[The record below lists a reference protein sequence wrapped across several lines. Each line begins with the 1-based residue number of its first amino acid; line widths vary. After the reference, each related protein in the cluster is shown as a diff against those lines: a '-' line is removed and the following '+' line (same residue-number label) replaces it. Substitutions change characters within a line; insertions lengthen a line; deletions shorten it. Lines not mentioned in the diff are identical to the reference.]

1 MNRSRV
7 LRALLGLVL
16 LLAVG
21 VAGGAWWF
29 YDAFLSDLPDLHRI
43 EDYEP
48 TRTSVVL
55 DRHGRPIGEFY
66 EERRRLVPIED
77 IPKHVQL
84 AFVAAEDGS
93 FFEHEGLDY
102 RGIIRAALSN
112 LLSGDAKGQGAST
125 ITQQMVKSLLLS
137 PEKTY
142 RRKIREMFLARDI
155 EKRFTKEEILYLY
168 LNQIYFGQGAWGIEE
183 AARTYFGKSV
193 REIGV
198 SEAALL
204 AGLPQRP
211 SEYSPYRN
219 PESAE
224 RRRRYVLGRMVDDG
238 IIDRSTYAA
247 ALVDLPEL
255 AQPPEAE
262 HYGPSAHFTELVRR
276 YLYERLGGDVV
287 LEGGLTIETTLDLDL
302 QLTAVEAV
310 RRGLEAHDHRQGYRG
325 VLRTAKAGEI
335 DAAVAEA
342 GEENAE
348 LYVGILA
355 EDLGIEWTP
364 GEGDVEHAGE
374 SAETAIADVD
384 TAPSDAAGAEGES
397 EPSAGDA
404 QANAEAEPRTEAEAE
419 AQTADA
425 GSPPLLPPE
434 PEPIALDVP
443 FDEPILG
450 VVVEVDRKAEMAKV
464 ALGQGLT
471 GTLALDDVD
480 WAREPN
486 PMRRRVAV
494 KRIDWI
500 VKVGDVAR
508 FVRLPD
514 LTPEEIEDDERTEPE
529 LRPIYDPAIGPDE
542 LATLAAEEALPEPLI
557 ELPVA
562 RLDLHQVPVVQG
574 SLLSMEVDTG
584 DVLALVG
591 GYDYEQSEFNRA
603 TQAKRQPGSA
613 FKPFIYG
620 AALARDYTPVSE
632 VVDRPVVYTD
642 PVSGFVWA
650 PRNYGR
656 RFYGPMPLRNALKK
670 SVNNATVHLFREVG
684 VDYVI
689 DYARRL
695 GIQSPLSRDLSLALG
710 SSSVTLL
717 ELTTAYAVF
726 PNHGKRVL
734 PRFITKVT
742 ASDGTVLLEDV
753 PLGPPPPP
761 VLRPLAA
768 GFAAGADDVR
778 AAASVRTVSIDDLA
792 VYPDAEIMPTDEII
806 SEAQAYLMCD
816 LLRAVVQEGTGQRLK
831 KLGRPLAGKTGTTN
845 EQGDAWFM
853 GFSPEIVTGVWVGH
867 DDNTVLGWG
876 ETGAGAALPI
886 WGDYMKVALRGMP
899 IRDFDVPD
907 ENIVFARID
916 RDTGLIADTT
926 SLNAYF
932 QPFVAGTQP
941 DRTLSDR
948 TTATDAEEAL
958 REDLF

>member
-1 MNRSRV
+1 MTRSRV
-7 LRALLGLVL
+7 LRALLVLVL

-21 VAGGAWWF
+21 AAGGAWWF
-29 YDAFLSDLPDLHRI
+29 YDAFLRDLPDMRRI
-43 EDYEP
+43 EDYQP
-48 TRTSVVL
+48 AMTSVVR
-55 DRHGRPIGEFY
+55 DRDGRPIGEFY
-66 EERRRLVPIED
+66 EERRRLVPIEE

-102 RGIIRAALSN
+102 RGILRAALAN
-112 LLSGDAKGQGAST
+112 LRAGGAKSQGAST
-125 ITQQMVKSLLLS
+125 ITQQMVKSLLLT

-155 EKRFTKEEILYLY
+155 EKSFTKDEILYLY

-183 AARTYFGKSV
+183 AARTYFGKHV
-193 REIGV
+193 GELTV
-198 SEAALL
+198 SEAAML

-224 RRRRYVLGRMVDDG
+224 RRRRYVLGRMFEDE
-238 IIDRSTYAA
+238 IIDEDMYEAALLERPELASPPEQEHYAA
-247 ALVDLPEL
+247 A
-255 AQPPEAE
+255 
-262 HYGPSAHFTELVRR
+262 AHFTELVRR
-276 YLYERLGGDVV
+276 YLYDRLGGDAV
-287 LEGGLTIETTLDLDL
+287 LEGGLTIETTIDLDL
-302 QLTAVEAV
+302 QLAAVDAV
-310 RRGLEAHDHRQGYRG
+310 RSGLEAHDHRQGYRG
-325 VLRTAKAGEI
+325 VQRTAKRGEI

-342 GEENAE
+342 AEANAD
-348 LYVGILA
+348 LYVKVTA
-355 EDLGIEWTP
+355 V
-364 GEGDVEHAGE
+364 DVGLEPAPD
-374 SAETAIADVD
+374 AETLGVEDEAEVVEAPAHVVD
-384 TAPSDAAGAEGES
+384 AES
-397 EPSAGDA
+397 ETIEV
-404 QANAEAEPRTEAEAE
+404 AEVDEAEADTE
-419 AQTADA
+419 VDA
-425 GSPPLLPPE
+425 GEMPLVVPE
-434 PEPIALDVP
+434 PEAIALDVP
-443 FDEPILG
+443 FDEPVLG
-450 VVVEVDRKAEMAKV
+450 VVVEVDRKAELAKV
-464 ALGQGLT
+464 ALGEGLV
-471 GTLALDDVD
+471 GTLALADVD
-480 WAREPN
+480 WARKPN
-486 PMRRRVAV
+486 PKRRPIKVS
-494 KRIDWI
+494 RIDWI
-500 VKVGDVAR
+500 VKVGDVAE

-514 LTPEEIEDDERTEPE
+514 LTPEQIEDDDRSEPE
-529 LRPIYDPAIGPDE
+529 MRPIYDPTIEPE
-542 LATLAAEEALPEPLI
+542 VLAQLESEDALPEPI
-557 ELPVA
+557 AELPVA
-562 RLDLHQVPVVQG
+562 RLDLYQVPSVQG
-574 SLLSMEVDTG
+574 SLLSMEVETG

-591 GYDYEQSEFNRA
+591 GYDYAASEFNRA
-603 TQAKRQPGSA
+603 VQAKRQPGSA

-620 AALARDYTPVSE
+620 AALAKDYTPVSE

-695 GIQSPLSRDLSLALG
+695 GIQAPLSRDLSLALG
-710 SSSVTLL
+710 SSAVTLL

-726 PNHGKRVL
+726 PNHGHRVL

-742 ASDGTVLLEDV
+742 AADGTVLLEDV

-761 VLRPLAA
+761 VLRPLED
-768 GFAAGADDVR
+768 GFAAAEVDVAPGAS
-778 AAASVRTVSIDDLA
+778 AVRTTAIEDLD
-792 VYPDAEIMPTDEII
+792 VYPDSEIMPTNEII

-831 KLGRPLAGKTGTTN
+831 RLGRPLAGKTGTTN

-886 WGDYMKVALRGMP
+886 WGDFMKVALKGRP

-907 ENIVFARID
+907 ENIVFERID
-916 RDTGLIADTT
+916 RDTGLVADSSTM
-926 SLNAYF
+926 NAYF
-932 QPFVAGTQP
+932 QPFIAGTQP
-941 DRTLSDR
+941 QSTVSDR
-948 TTATDAEEAL
+948 RTASDAEEAL

>member
-1 MNRSRV
+1 MTRSRV
-7 LRALLGLVL
+7 LRALLALVL
-16 LLAVG
+16 LFAVG
-21 VAGGAWWF
+21 AAGGAWWF
-29 YDAFLSDLPDLHRI
+29 YDTFLRDLPDLQRI
-43 EDYEP
+43 EDYTP
-48 TRTSVVL
+48 ARTSIVL
-55 DRHGRPIGEFY
+55 DREGRGIGEFY
-66 EERRRLVPIED
+66 EERRRLVPIDE

-102 RGIIRAALSN
+102 RGILRAALAN
-112 LLSGDAKGQGAST
+112 LRAGGAKSQGAST

-155 EKRFTKEEILYLY
+155 EKRFTKQEILYLY
-168 LNQIYFGQGAWGIEE
+168 LNQIYFGQGAWGVEE

-224 RRRRYVLGRMVDDG
+224 KRRRYVLGRMAADA
-238 IIDRSTYAA
+238 IIDEDTYAE
-247 ALVDLPEL
+247 ALATPPEL
-255 AQPPEAE
+255 ASPAE
-262 HYGPSAHFTELVRR
+262 DEVYGPAAHFTELVRR
-276 YLYERLGGDVV
+276 YLYERLGGEAV

-302 QLTAVEAV
+302 QLTAVDAV
-310 RRGLEAHDHRQGYRG
+310 RAGLQAHDHRQGWRG
-325 VLRTAKAGEI
+325 AIRTAKKGEI
-335 DAAVAEA
+335 DAAVAESA
-342 GEENAE
+342 AENADVFVE
-348 LYVGILA
+348 LFA
-355 EDLGIEWTP
+355 EDLGLEL
-364 GEGDVEHAGE
+364 GDAAAEGGLEAQAD
-374 SAETAIADVD
+374 AETEAQAGDPTRAEPTYIADIESETLEPIEPTEASED
-384 TAPSDAAGAEGES
+384 DAAAM
-397 EPSAGDA
+397 AGDR
-404 QANAEAEPRTEAEAE
+404 EETEV
-419 AQTADA
+419 
-425 GSPPLLPPE
+425 PE
-434 PEPIALDVP
+434 PLPLALDVP
-443 FDEPILG
+443 FEEPLMG
-450 VVVEVDRKAEMAKV
+450 VVVAVDKERDVARV
-464 ALGQGLT
+464 ALGSGLE
-471 GTLALDDVD
+471 GTLSLEDVD

-486 PMRRRVAV
+486 PKARPRAV
-494 KRIDWI
+494 RHIEWI
-500 VKVGDVAR
+500 VQVGDVAR

-514 LTPEEIEDDERTEPE
+514 PEPE
-529 LRPIYDPAIGPDE
+529 DGEEAEPAAPPRGIYDPLLTAEQLAE
-542 LATLAAEEALPEPLI
+542 LEAAGELPEPLAL
-557 ELPVA
+557 LPVA
-562 RLDLHQVPVVQG
+562 RLDIYQVPLVQG

-591 GYDYEQSEFNRA
+591 GYDYEKSEFNRA
-603 TQAKRQPGSA
+603 VQAKRQPGSA

-642 PVSGFVWA
+642 PVSGFTWA

-726 PNHGKRVL
+726 PNHGQRVL
-734 PRFITKVT
+734 PRFITKVM
-742 ASDGTVLLEDV
+742 AADGSVLLEDV
-753 PLGPPPPP
+753 PLGTPPPP
-761 VLRPLAA
+761 VLRPLGT
-768 GFAAGADDVR
+768 GFAAEGA
-778 AAASVRTVSIDDLA
+778 AVRTTSVDALD
-792 VYPDAEIMPTDEII
+792 VYPDSEIMPTNEII

-816 LLRAVVQEGTGQRLK
+816 LLRAVVEEGTGRRLK
-831 KLGRPLAGKTGTTN
+831 RLGRPLAGKTGTTN

-853 GFSPEIVTGVWVGH
+853 GFSPSVVTGVWVGN

-886 WGDYMKVALRGMP
+886 WGDFMKVALKGKP

-907 ENIVFARID
+907 ENIVFERID
-916 RDTGLIADTT
+916 RDTGLIADANAV
-926 SLNAYF
+926 NAYF
-932 QPFVAGTQP
+932 QPFIAGTVP
-941 DRTLSDR
+941 ERTLSER
-948 TTATDAEEAL
+948 TTARDAEEAL